1 MAAARAEGNGGEFHE
16 LINGNRTREE
26 EEEEED
32 LLALELVIGEFEKEG
47 RENNGISGEGQDGSL
62 DFLTQLLMQG
72 DVVGAQGAY
81 RNQNDAHMDG
91 HNHSYAPH
99 FYNVPDQNTNQSHYG
114 DLDALHSVF
123 DAGALAQA
131 CHDNDG
137 EIYPPTPGN
146 QGRNMAAQLNHDY
159 AHYSMNSAVQHA
171 RSRVEARHQGQ
182 QQFTASQQEPQQVF
196 EPSFTTPVK
205 HATNAASSK
214 TNCIAQEEE
223 KTPKTPVFARK
234 NSNDRG
240 VLIASLDKLSS
251 MVLHTPGKGHRQ
263 GLKSKDSIEGEAKAT
278 KEIGRVGGHCFK
290 GVTKHR
296 CTGRWEAH
304 IWEKGRQVYL
314 GGFND
319 PTVAARAYDILAI
332 RCKGD
337 QALLNFPKDDY
348 DALASYILEVSKDEL
363 VAILRRKS
371 CGFARGSSKYR
382 GVTRRSQ
389 SGRWEARSASANGK
403 KYVYLGTF
411 DTEEDAARAYDR
423 AVIKHNGLSAVTN
436 FDIADYEEDLAELLS
451 ENLVHG
457 GMDQIS
463 PTSPLMPLTPT
474 SGPTQRKKTPVGVAR
489 QLFADTQAKQ
499 ECSQQAKRR
508 KVTPPNTT
516 TPTCQQTQNGM
527 LQSNQLPAGY
537 RLNPRQQ
544 QYPMQSEMLELLSPS
559 TYGNIQENHQNNH
572 EPIQN
577 WESVHTRERVDYAPG
592 GVYSVEQGMHP
603 MNAESRFEAE
613 QAEAQ
618 EVDRHFLQCLTS
630 YHI

>member
-1 MAAARAEGNGGEFHE
+1 MAAARADGNERQFHE
-16 LINGNRTREE
+16 LMDGKHRTQ
-26 EEEEED
+26 EEEED

-47 RENNGISGEGQDGSL
+47 RERDGMAGEDQDASL

-72 DVVGAQGAY
+72 DSISAPGPY
-81 RNQNDAHMDG
+81 RNQNDAHMEA
-91 HNHSYAPH
+91 HNQDFVPH
-99 FYNVPDQNTNQSHYG
+99 MYSAPDQNNNQAQYG
-114 DLDALHSVF
+114 HLDSLHSVF

-137 EIYPPTPGN
+137 EIYPPTPSN
-146 QGRNMAAQLNHDY
+146 QGQTGAGQATHDY
-159 AHYSMNSAVQHA
+159 TQYSMNSTVQHA
-171 RSRVEARHQGQ
+171 RQRTEARHQGHLQFGSSQ
-182 QQFTASQQEPQQVF
+182 QQQVQGRKASF
-196 EPSFTTPVK
+196 STPMK
-205 HATNAASSK
+205 HASNTTNPK
-214 TNCIAQEEE
+214 KNCKVQEED

-251 MVLHTPGKGHRQ
+251 MLLHTPGKSHRQ
-263 GLKSKDSIEGEAKAT
+263 GLKTKDPAEGEGKAT
-278 KEIGRVGGHCFK
+278 KDLGRVGGHNFK

-436 FDIADYEEDLAELLS
+436 FDIADYEEELAELLS

-457 GMDQIS
+457 GMEQIS

-474 SGPTQRKKTPVGVAR
+474 SGPTQRKKTPVGVVR
-489 QLFADTQAKQ
+489 QLFADTQEKQ

-508 KVTPPNTT
+508 KLTPPHAATAAG
-516 TPTCQQTQNGM
+516 QQMQNDM
-527 LQSNQLPAGY
+527 AQSAQFSAGY
-537 RLNPRQQ
+537 GHNPRQQ
-544 QYPMQSEMLELLSPS
+544 QYSMQSEMLELLDPS
-559 TYGNIQENHQNNH
+559 TYGSIQENYQTNR
-572 EPIQN
+572 EPIQS
-577 WESVHTRERVDYAPG
+577 WEDVHTKQRG
-592 GVYSVEQGMHP
+592 GFTQGGSYLMEQGTHYG
-603 MNAESRFEAE
+603 NAENRFASD

-618 EVDRHFLQCLTS
+618 EVDRHFLQCLSS